1 VKTFAVIAIG
11 GFVIFLMTA
20 VYLLRG
26 GESDHFGKPP
36 RQEDRQKPIS
46 GEAQRVVKKKRGDQ

>member
-26 GESDHFGKPP
+26 GGSAHVMQPP
-36 RQEDRQKPIS
+36 RQADPQKPIS
-46 GEAQRVVKKKRGDQ
+46 GEAQRVLKKKRDGQ